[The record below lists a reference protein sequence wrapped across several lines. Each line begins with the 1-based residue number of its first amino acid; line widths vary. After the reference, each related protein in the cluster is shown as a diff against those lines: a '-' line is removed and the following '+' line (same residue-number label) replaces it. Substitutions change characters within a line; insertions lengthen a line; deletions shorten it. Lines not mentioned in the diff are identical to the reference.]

1 MGQRIVSKG
10 NDEPGASIGI
20 YSFVVP
26 EDRVYGDAVVA
37 SVFGLEPRLL
47 AEGAAIADV
56 IRHVKD
62 GDRQRLAKAMHE
74 AIVSGNFYEETYTII
89 HADGREVT
97 VSAVGRCLRD
107 ARGLPWIYSG
117 TVTIQSADALPSSDD
132 LLQKHCHAALDIAR
146 TRRHSLAARYLSS
159 ALSVLTGRREN

>member
-1 MGQRIVSKG
+1 MGQRILS
-10 NDEPGASIGI
+10 NDNGGSGGFIGV

-37 SVFGLEPRLL
+37 SVFGLEPHLL
-47 AEGAAIADV
+47 AEGAPIADV
-56 IRHVKD
+56 IRYVKD
-62 GDRQRLAKAMHE
+62 GDRQRLAKALHE
-74 AIVSGNFYEETYTII
+74 AIVTGNFYEETYTII
-89 HADGREVT
+89 HPDGREVS

-107 ARGLPWIYSG
+107 AKGLPWIYSG
-117 TVTIQSADALPSSDD
+117 TLTIENANTLHGSDN

-159 ALSVLTGRREN
+159 ALSVLTGRREI